1 MFTGKPPT
9 IAEDS
14 ACAVKVSSMYTRKH
28 KTEVRVTTGTPE
40 KIGVMGEQK
49 SVLPLQ
55 VT

>member
-1 MFTGKPPT
+1 MLTGKHPT

-28 KTEVRVTTGTPE
+28 KTEVRVTTGTPG
-40 KIGVMGEQK
+40 KIGVMGEYK
-49 SVLPLQ
+49 SALPHQ